1 MSDEG
6 EGAPFGRL
14 PALGS
19 MWKPTWHPLSF
30 RSPKVGV
37 ELSLLKL
44 LLMFLILF
52 VVVIV
57 AWLLFFS
64 SVERNGTSA

>member
-1 MSDEG
+1 MK
-6 EGAPFGRL
+6 GAPFGRL
-14 PALGS
+14 PALGRCGNRLG
-19 MWKPTWHPLSF
+19 TPLSF

-37 ELSLLKL
+37 QLSLLKL

-52 VVVIV
+52 VVVTV

-64 SVERNGTSA
+64 SVEITM